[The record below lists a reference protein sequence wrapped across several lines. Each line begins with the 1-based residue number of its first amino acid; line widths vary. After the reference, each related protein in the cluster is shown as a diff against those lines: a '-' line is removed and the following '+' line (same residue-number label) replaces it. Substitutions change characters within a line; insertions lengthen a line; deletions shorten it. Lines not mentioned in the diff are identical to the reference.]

1 MFVFCEIPSVH
12 KQCDTNIIYIKGYE
26 RDIAALMA
34 VFWPWPGLSSLLH
47 QGYFA
52 RRSLFEGW
60 VGKVTIAIPDPVKGL
75 SHLGHRKLKSVTL
88 EPLLGV
94 LTNSG
99 KTFEMHLSST

>member
-12 KQCDTNIIYIKGYE
+12 KQCDTNIYIKVYE

-34 VFWPWPGLSSLLH
+34 VFWPWPGLSSLLY

-60 VGKVTIAIPDPVKGL
+60 LGKVTTAIPDLVKGL
-75 SHLGHRKLKSVTL
+75 SHLGHRKLKPVTL
-88 EPLLGV
+88 GPLAGCSNQLR
-94 LTNSG
+94 
-99 KTFEMHLSST
+99 